1 MAHIGDADFYRQ
13 IAESFPSNSVI
24 LMEGVSDDKNLL
36 TNKLS
41 YRRMA
46 QTLGLSEQQ
55 KEFKPRTREIVR
67 ADVDVSEFATDTIDL
82 LNLVSLVHSRGLNN
96 DTLLKLTQYAPP
108 PHFEEQLLDDI
119 LRKRNR
125 RLLENIRSIALG
137 VGFPLLLMLVWDRAV
152 AITGTRLVPSPRE
165 VAVMMYDFSFG
176 GIYDDAFSGTILT
189 HVWKSMTRVY
199 GGFLLA
205 ALIGIPLGLMIGRIR
220 VLRQLLDPTINLLRP
235 IPVTA
240 WLPLSMIF
248 FGLGPNAAIFL
259 VFLGA
264 FYPILLNTIFGV
276 RSVDVRLFEAA
287 AMLGCSGSGMFR
299 QVVLPASLPAIFS
312 GLRIA
317 HGFAW
322 ILIVVGEMTGVPT
335 GLGSVIM
342 DGRTLSRTDLVV
354 TGMIVIGVCGFVTDR
369 LIVMISNRLLQWS
382 PQHHA

>member
-1 MAHIGDADFYRQ
+1 
-13 IAESFPSNSVI
+13 
-24 LMEGVSDDKNLL
+24 
-36 TNKLS
+36 
-41 YRRMA
+41 
-46 QTLGLSEQQ
+46 LSEQVTALPDTSQ
-55 KEFKPRTREIVR
+55 AGLADAPVVMRRQRRTLEKLR
-67 ADVDVSEFATDTIDL
+67 A
-82 LNLVSLVHSRGLNN
+82 
-96 DTLLKLTQYAPP
+96 
-108 PHFEEQLLDDI
+108 
-119 LRKRNR
+119 
-125 RLLENIRSIALG
+125 IALG
-137 VGFPLLLMLVWDRAV
+137 ASFPLLLILVWERAV

-165 VAVMMYDFSFG
+165 VAVMMYDFTFG
-176 GIYDDAFSGTILT
+176 GIYDDAFSATILT
-189 HVWKSMTRVY
+189 HIWKSMTRVY
-199 GGFLLA
+199 GGFFLA
-205 ALIGIPLGLMIGRIR
+205 ALIGIPLGLMIGRLKF
-220 VLRQLLDPTINLLRP
+220 LRQLLDPTINLLRP

-287 AMLGCSGSGMFR
+287 AMLGCTGSAMFR
-299 QVVLPASLPAIFS
+299 QVVLPASLPSIFN

-342 DGRTLSRTDLVV
+342 DGRTLSRTDLVI

-369 LIVMISNRLLQWS
+369 LIVLLSNRVLQWS
-382 PQHHA
+382 PQNHA